1 MSTHITELSHELVKI
16 TEDGELFLGVH
27 ISKASRGH
35 AAKQVSDSDRNAGII
50 VQEQQV
56 KQWEAKG
63 LVEFEGEIYLY
74 GPYLEG
80 KTMQEVL
87 SYAPDSGL
95 DYVLRLSEALL
106 LIQEHDTALP
116 RFQTNSIIFLDNGGL
131 FFLSP
136 DIMERIRNA
145 QQEKDRIQTYE
156 LYNNPDLNA
165 KKNASFALGVIT
177 YKLCTGVFPFAAE
190 TEEELHYKMREFK
203 IPGPRYK
210 VPEIR
215 EDVSDLIIS
224 SLRVDAEKII
234 SLQDWTLRLA
244 EWKRDGLKETVTEDL
259 KQSLLEKGAKLEKKA
274 LFRYNSFVYIQQNWR
289 SMLAIS
295 VTVIVVGMI
304 AGSILKNALK
314 PRATLDLNAR
324 EVVEL
329 FYNSIT
335 DLNHFAIED
344 AVTRGTA
351 RGEVNEALNL
361 FVLTRTR
368 VGQEGTSGLVPV
380 GPWKESDSPALEET
394 YHAYGIAELTIT
406 EESENVFL
414 AEYEKWVQPS
424 VETEDFVDEDAN
436 SVGYKRK
443 DRLFLEWDDKYWVIY
458 RLDRLQNEIFTK

>member
-1 MSTHITELSHELVKI
+1 MSIHITELSHELVKI
-16 TEDGELFLGVH
+16 TENGELFLGVH
-27 ISKASRGH
+27 ISNAKRGH

-56 KQWEAKG
+56 KKWEAKG

-87 SYAPDSGL
+87 SYSPDSGL

-106 LIQEHDTALP
+106 LIQEQDTAMP
-116 RFQTNSIIFLDNGGL
+116 RFQTNSIIFLDEGGL

-136 DIMERIRNA
+136 EIMERIRNA
-145 QQEKDRIQTYE
+145 QLEKDRIQTYE

-165 KKNASFALGVIT
+165 KKNASFALGIIT
-177 YKLCTGVFPFAAE
+177 YKLCSGEFPFVAE
-190 TEEELHYKMREFK
+190 AEEELHYKMRELK
-203 IPGPRYK
+203 IPAPRYK

-215 EDVSDLIIS
+215 ENVSDAIIS
-224 SLRVDAEKII
+224 SLRVDAEKTL
-234 SLQDWTLRLA
+234 SLQDWKDRLA
-244 EWKRDGLKETVTEDL
+244 DWKRDGIKEPITEDL
-259 KQSLLEKGAKLEKKA
+259 KNSLLEEGAKLEKKA
-274 LFRYNSFVYIQQNWR
+274 LFRYNSFVYVQQNWR
-289 SMLAIS
+289 KMLAIGI
-295 VTVIVVGMI
+295 VVILVGMI
-304 AGSILKNALK
+304 SGSILNNALK
-314 PRATLDLNAR
+314 PRATLDMNAR
-324 EVVEL
+324 EVLEL

-344 AVTRGTA
+344 SVTRGTA
-351 RGEVNEALNL
+351 KGDVTEALNL

-368 VGQEGTSGLVPV
+368 FGQEGTSGLVPV
-380 GPWKESDSPALEET
+380 GPWKESDSPALEES
-394 YHAYGIAELTIT
+394 YHAYGIADLTIT
-406 EESENVFL
+406 EESENIFL

-424 VETEDFVDEDAN
+424 LETEDFIDEDAN

-458 RLDRLQNEIFTK
+458 RLDRLNDEIFTK